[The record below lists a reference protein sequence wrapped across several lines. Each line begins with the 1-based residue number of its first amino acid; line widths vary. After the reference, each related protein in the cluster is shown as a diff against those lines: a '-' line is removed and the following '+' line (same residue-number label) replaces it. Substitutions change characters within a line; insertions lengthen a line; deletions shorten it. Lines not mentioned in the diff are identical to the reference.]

1 MLLFGIDCKDVADA
15 LELKTNQVK
24 NLLKSAR
31 KKYLIQYKEE
41 MDELFPDLYEVDL
54 KTKIR
59 LAGKNSVIVKIEKK
73 EYIFLNAAGKKTK
86 DTFIELMNK

>member
-1 MLLFGIDCKDVADA
+1 
-15 LELKTNQVK
+15 
-24 NLLKSAR
+24 
-31 KKYLIQYKEE
+31 